1 MSRSHNDHGKS
12 WYFSFSTRSFKDYIH
27 MKIRAMNKRLI
38 DELEKTDLEDEELI
52 ENAEAKVL
60 GEENKKTDPWIYD

>member
-1 MSRSHNDHGKS
+1 
-12 WYFSFSTRSFKDYIH
+12 

>member
-1 MSRSHNDHGKS
+1 MSRSYNDHGKN
-12 WYFSFSTRSFKDYIH
+12 WYLSFPTRSFKDYIH
-27 MKIRAMNKRLI
+27 MKRRAMNKRLI

-60 GEENKKTDPWIYD
+60 GEESKKTDPWIYD